1 MGWVEDLRGQVV
13 GVDTAPIIYLIEESA
28 TYLDSVRRF
37 FAAVDAGDIQAV
49 TSTVTLLE
57 VSVQPIRRGDVGLAR
72 RYRDI
77 LLNSPG
83 MSCQA
88 VSSDIAE
95 EAARL
100 RAVYNLRTPDAIQLA
115 TAIRSGA
122 SHFLTN
128 DSFLPPIPLMQILI
142 LDQLVPLPP

>member
-1 MGWVEDLRGQVV
+1 MGWVEDLHGQVV
-13 GVDTAPIIYLIEESA
+13 GVDTAPVIYLIEEHV
-28 TYLDSVRRF
+28 TYLESVRRF
-37 FAAVDAGDIQAV
+37 FAAVDAGDIRAV

-57 VSVQPIRRGDVGLAR
+57 VSVQPIRRGAKELAR
-72 RYRDI
+72 RYRDT

-95 EAARL
+95 KAAGL
-100 RAVYNLRTPDAIQLA
+100 RANYNLRTPDAIHLA
-115 TAIRSGA
+115 TAINAGA

-128 DSFLPPIPLMQILI
+128 DSFLPSIPSIQILI
-142 LDQLVPLPP
+142 LGQLVHLPP